1 MLNHHVLAPFLQ
13 AHRGIAADAP
23 GLDVWQICIVV
34 SLVAIGP
41 LQSNAL
47 IRAYPLWVIFNSLKQ
62 C

>member
-1 MLNHHVLAPFLQ
+1 M
-13 AHRGIAADAP
+13 
-23 GLDVWQICIVV
+23 WQICIVV
-34 SLVAIGP
+34 SPVAIGP